1 MAQRVFRDQGGVE
14 WVVVDVM
21 PDTGN
26 RRAGADR
33 RTSAAPEV
41 VIERRR
47 ATERRVRARPRVLLG
62 SDLAGGWLYFHAD
75 RFGEAASELPR
86 RRLAP
91 IPPGWESLPDAE
103 LAALL
108 AQARQVT
115 KDARSRRA
123 TTSGGSSAEQAGLS

>member
-21 PDTGN
+21 PDVGN

-33 RTSAAPEV
+33 RQSLAPDIV
-41 VIERRR
+41 VERRLND
-47 ATERRVRARPRVLLG
+47 RRVRARPRVLLG
-62 SDLAGGWLYFHAD
+62 SELESGWLYFQTDAD
-75 RFGEAASELPR
+75 AERAR

-91 IPPGWESLPDAE
+91 IPPGWESLPDVE

-108 AQARQVT
+108 ARARQVT
-115 KDARSRRA
+115 TGRARVRQ
-123 TTSGGSSAEQAGLS
+123 AELPPS

>member
-26 RRAGADR
+26 RRNGTDR
-33 RTSAAPEV
+33 RVSSAPDV

-47 ATERRVRARPRVLLG
+47 STERRVRARPRVLLG
-62 SDLAGGWLYFHAD
+62 SDLAGGWLYFHTETPE
-75 RFGEAASELPR
+75 GTEAERAR

-91 IPPGWESLPDAE
+91 IPPGWESLPEDE
-103 LAALL
+103 LAGLL
-108 AQARQVT
+108 ARARQVGA
-115 KDARSRRA
+115 KGRSRRGA
-123 TTSGGSSAEQAGLS
+123 EGVSGQAELS